1 MVCFYLESAAS
12 RDIFVKMLMVVAA
25 QEDKIERWKEV
36 SIRSETLSTGLSGV
50 NLQETRY
57 FLARTGGNMGART
70 RKKARAGTRPKKLRK
85 SVTGTLV
92 PEGHFCK

>member
-1 MVCFYLESAAS
+1 MDGLFLSGIS
-12 RDIFVKMLMVVAA
+12 GLRDIFVKMLMVVAA
-25 QEDKIERWKEV
+25 QQDKIERWQEV

-70 RKKARAGTRPKKLRK
+70 RKKARAGTRPKKSHCEKALLER
-85 SVTGTLV
+85 
-92 PEGHFCK
+92 